1 MSAAF
6 WNWMNNKR
14 LRDYPRLILISCTMV
29 LFFNLVLHR
38 GWIGGLLGLLMW
50 GDFVVYYAGGL
61 IYRTD
66 LSQLYN
72 PVVQESTQL
81 KLISPTVPPGV
92 TLYSY
97 PPNAAQ
103 FHSLLSYIPL
113 PISLIFWCILS
124 IACIIIAAILIHRY
138 LMPQRLIENGLS
150 VLQLSILIFS
160 SFAFIEGFAAGQM
173 HSITLL
179 IMVGILITTIK
190 EKWFLAGLLAAALTY
205 KPQFVVG
212 FLILWLIWKNFY
224 PILVFI
230 LFSMIWNGTV
240 LITKGITPYL
250 DYLQFVKNMVYLPY
264 VKDGFPT
271 AILSTPYSL
280 IASMISFKFATLW
293 NQIYLLISIVLI
305 GLFCWLTIKMRKQPI
320 RNQNVVFAMVMIL
333 PILITPYALLH
344 DLLLLFPVLFL
355 LAIKPEQDRKALK
368 IALIVYL
375 AMLVLPLIGIPFKL
389 ALTGLIPLFILFYW
403 GQQSLELLRT

>member
-1 MSAAF
+1 
-6 WNWMNNKR
+6 MNNKR

-29 LFFNLVLHR
+29 LFFNLALHR

-212 FLILWLIWKNFY
+212 FLILWLIWKKFY

>member
-1 MSAAF
+1 
-6 WNWMNNKR
+6 
-14 LRDYPRLILISCTMV
+14 
-29 LFFNLVLHR
+29 
-38 GWIGGLLGLLMW
+38 
-50 GDFVVYYAGGL
+50 
-61 IYRTD
+61 
-66 LSQLYN
+66 
-72 PVVQESTQL
+72 
-81 KLISPTVPPGV
+81 
-92 TLYSY
+92 
-97 PPNAAQ
+97 
-103 FHSLLSYIPL
+103 
-113 PISLIFWCILS
+113 
-124 IACIIIAAILIHRY
+124 
-138 LMPQRLIENGLS
+138 
-150 VLQLSILIFS
+150 
-160 SFAFIEGFAAGQM
+160 
-173 HSITLL
+173 
-179 IMVGILITTIK
+179 MVGILITTIK

-212 FLILWLIWKNFY
+212 FLILWLIWKKFY